1 MRKCIQEDV
10 FPRTRLWYV
19 TLHDLSR
26 SIYHAFSGLPHS
38 HILVIISDAHRPRTA
53 VDVDNVISAEL
64 PDPTRS
70 DQARRLH
77 EIVVSTM
84 VHRECGAAHATAA
97 CMEQGR
103 CSKGFPK
110 PYAAETEWRD
120 DHPYPVYRRRPATEG
135 GQEVMHGGR
144 LITNQWVVPYC
155 PYLSL
160 RYAAHINVEVC
171 CSVQS
176 VKYLF
181 RYIYKGPDRQMVR
194 ADNLI
199 GGDNEIADYQDMRS
213 IGASE
218 ACWRLFD
225 VPMSQRQPNVVAL
238 QVHLPD
244 QQLVYFAPGRE
255 RQAAQAARRTHLTA
269 WLEYNREAAAVDR
282 NSACLGILYPNFP
295 EQYAWKADRKVWQ
308 ERERQQKVHAIGRV
322 VSLSPRHGDVF
333 YLRVLL
339 HHVPGATSFEH
350 LRTVRGVVCATYR
363 EACCL
368 RGLLQDDREWEV
380 TMEDAVHVQMPA
392 QIRRLF
398 STLLLFCAPTN
409 PSQLFWRHLE
419 AMSEDYGRRHPDLPD
434 DLRAPL
440 TLIELEQQL
449 QLAGKELRDFG
460 LPEVTPEQRARAAEL
475 EQAAELRQLPRLIQ
489 EELEYDVAA
498 LREQVAVQLPT
509 LLPSQ
514 RHVFDLVM
522 TAVDARRPLAV
533 FVDAAGGTGKT
544 YVFNT
549 LLAAVRSQG
558 QVALAVAYSGIA
570 ATLLTGGRT
579 YHSRFRAPLL
589 VDGTSTC
596 AISVQSP
603 LADLIRRTVLI
614 VWDEA
619 PMAHRHHLEAFDRTM
634 RDVTGNDEPFGGKVL
649 VLGGDFRQI
658 LPVIR

>member
-1 MRKCIQEDV
+1 MIHHNRVGWHIIGQWVLLMRSFAI
-10 FPRTRLWYV
+10 PL
-19 TLHDLSR
+19 
-26 SIYHAFSGLPHS
+26 SGLPHS
-38 HILVIISDAHRPRTA
+38 HILVIVRQEDRPRTA
-53 VDVDNVISAEL
+53 ADVDAVISAEL

-70 DQARRLH
+70 DQARRLR

-84 VHRECGAAHATAA
+84 VHRECGAAHPDAA

-110 PYAAETEWRD
+110 PFASETEWRD
-120 DHPYPVYRRRPATEG
+120 DHPYPVYKRRPAAEG
-135 GQEVMHGGR
+135 GQEELRGGR

-160 RYAAHINVEVC
+160 RYTAHVNVEVC

-194 ADNLI
+194 ADDLI
-199 GGDNEIADYQDMRS
+199 GGDNEIADYQDLRS

-218 ACWRLFD
+218 ACWRLYD

-238 QVHLPD
+238 QVHLQD
-244 QQLVYFAPGRE
+244 QQLVYFEPGQE
-255 RQAAQAARRTHLTA
+255 RRAAQAARRTHLTA
-269 WLEYNREAAAVDR
+269 WLEYNRESAATDPD
-282 NSACLGILYPNFP
+282 CLHLLYPDFP
-295 EQYAWKADRKVWQ
+295 SRYTWQAGQKVW
-308 ERERQQKVHAIGRV
+308 RKRRQQQATEAIGRV
-322 VSLSPRHGDVF
+322 VSLSPRHGDIF
-333 YLRVLL
+333 FLRVLL
-339 HHVPGATSFEH
+339 HHVPGATSFEE
-350 LRTVRGVVCATYR
+350 LRTVDGVVCVTYR
-363 EACCL
+363 EACRL

-380 TMEDAVHVQMPA
+380 TMADAADAQMPG

-398 STLLLFCAPTN
+398 TTLLRFCAPAD
-409 PSQLFWRHLE
+409 PPQLFWRHLD
-419 AMSEDYGRRHPDLPD
+419 AMSDDYGRRHPGLPD
-434 DLRAPL
+434 DLRAAL
-440 TLIELEQQL
+440 TLLELEQRL
-449 QLAGKELRDFG
+449 QQAGKELGDFG

-475 EQAAELRQLPRLIQ
+475 EQAAELRRLPRLIQ

-498 LREQVAVQLPT
+498 LRDQVAEQLPT

-522 TAVDARRPLAV
+522 AAVDERRPLAV

-544 YVFNT
+544 YTFNT
-549 LLAAVRSQG
+549 LLSAVRSQG
-558 QVALAVAYSGIA
+558 LVALAVAYSGIA
-570 ATLLTGGRT
+570 ATLLAGGRT
-579 YHSRFRAPLL
+579 YHSRFKAPLM

-596 AISVQSP
+596 AISAQSP
-603 LADLIRRTVLI
+603 LAELIRRTALI

-619 PMAHRHHLEAFDRTM
+619 PMAHRHHLEAFDRTL
-634 RDVTGNDEPFGGKVL
+634 RDVTGSDEPFGGKVL

>member
-1 MRKCIQEDV
+1 MIVRQED
-10 FPRTRLWYV
+10 
-19 TLHDLSR
+19 
-26 SIYHAFSGLPHS
+26 
-38 HILVIISDAHRPRTA
+38 RPRTA
-53 VDVDNVISAEL
+53 ADVDTVISAEL
-64 PDPTRS
+64 PDATRS
-70 DQARRLH
+70 EQARRLH
-77 EIVVSTM
+77 DIVVSSM
-84 VHRECGAAHATAA
+84 VHRECGDAHPNAA

-110 PYAAETEWRD
+110 PFASETEWRD
-120 DHPYPVYRRRPATEG
+120 DHPYPVYRRRPAAEG
-135 GQEVMHGGR
+135 GQEVMRGDR

-160 RYAAHINVEVC
+160 KYAAHVNVEVC

-194 ADNLI
+194 ADQLI
-199 GGDNEIADYQDMRS
+199 GGNNEIAEYQDMRS

-225 VPMSQRQPNVVAL
+225 MPMSQRLPNVVAL
-238 QVHLPD
+238 PVHLQD
-244 QQLVYFAPGRE
+244 HQVVYFQPGHE
-255 RQAAQAARRTHLTA
+255 RQAAEAARRTHLTA
-269 WLEYNREAAAVDR
+269 WLEYNRESAAEDPD
-282 NSACLGILYPNFP
+282 CLRLLYSDFP
-295 EQYAWKADRKVWQ
+295 SHYTWQAGQKVW
-308 ERERQQKVHAIGRV
+308 RKRRQRQATEAIGRV

-339 HHVPGATSFEH
+339 HHVPGATSFEE
-350 LRTVRGVVCATYR
+350 LRTVDGVVCATHR

-380 TMEDAVHVQMPA
+380 TMEDAAHARMPA

-398 STLLLFCAPTN
+398 TTLLLFCAPAE
-409 PSQLFWRHLE
+409 PSQLFWRHLD
-419 AMSEDYGRRHPDLPD
+419 AMSEDFGRRHPDLPD
-434 DLRAPL
+434 ELRAPL
-440 TLIELEQQL
+440 TLMEVEQQL

-475 EQAAELRQLPRLIQ
+475 EQVAELRQLPRLIQ
-489 EELEYDVAA
+489 EELEHDVVALRDQVAA
-498 LREQVAVQLPT
+498 QLPT
-509 LLPSQ
+509 LLPPQ

-522 TAVDARRPLAV
+522 TAVDGRRPLAV

-544 YVFNT
+544 YVFNA

-558 QVALAVAYSGIA
+558 LVALAVAYSGIA
-570 ATLLTGGRT
+570 ATLLAGGRT
-579 YHSRFRAPLL
+579 YHSRFKAPLA
-589 VDGTSTC
+589 VDATSTC
-596 AISVQSP
+596 AISAQSP
-603 LADLIRRTVLI
+603 LADHIRRTALI

-619 PMAHRHHLEAFDRTM
+619 PMAHRHHLEAFDRTL
-634 RDVTGNDEPFGGKVL
+634 RDVTGSDEPFGGKVL

-658 LPVIR
+658 LPVIRCATAIEIIQRFLKLIHQNFQNTSKKTLA